1 MAILFKRINYL
12 QKNKL
17 LKYPGI
23 LYLYNK
29 INQFQNMMQ
38 HIHRFANTENVY
50 REKVKI
56 ILQYVNRKYL
66 NLCAY
71 KDYED
76 YSI

>member
-1 MAILFKRINYL
+1 
-12 QKNKL
+12 
-17 LKYPGI
+17 
-23 LYLYNK
+23 
-29 INQFQNMMQ
+29 MMQ

-66 NLCAY
+66 NSY